1 MGKKPVKAEECKHG
15 VSAVLRK
22 AKSFLKTLEIMEEA
36 EAGSF
41 TQLKTKGEKM
51 EWEGDWKD
59 PLNSREGSGKQGL
72 AEGVASGLNGTV
84 ELPGSA
90 HQKVSDVT
98 SGPNEQAMDHIAQ
111 ETDHLDGDA
120 VTSCAELQSVEVI
133 EDNKPAKQKRRRK
146 KKGKCLPMPPDVAS
160 DDELRK
166 YWAQRY
172 RLFSR
177 FDNGIMLDRG

>member
-36 EAGSF
+36 EASSF

-59 PLNSREGSGKQGL
+59 PLNSGEGSGKQGL
-72 AEGVASGLNGTV
+72 AEGVASGLNGTM

-133 EDNKPAKQKRRRK
+133 EDNKPAKRKRRRK